1 MINNNK
7 ENKTMTRKH
16 FNPIAQA
23 IKETTLAKDTTL
35 INKRELVAELQHI
48 FAGFNSNFD
57 RLRFYDA
64 CEVLSD
70 ELSSN
75 GGI

>member
-1 MINNNK
+1 
-7 ENKTMTRKH
+7 MTRKH
-16 FNPIAQA
+16 FNPIAKA

-35 INKRELVAELQHI
+35 INKNELISELQFI

-57 RLRFYDA
+57 RNRFFDA
-64 CEVLSD
+64 CEVSSD

>member
-1 MINNNK
+1 MINK
-7 ENKTMTRKH
+7 IIRSKTMTRRH

-70 ELSSN
+70 ELTN
-75 GGI
+75 KEAI

>member
-1 MINNNK
+1 
-7 ENKTMTRKH
+7 MTRKH

-23 IKETTLAKDTTL
+23 IKESTLAKDTTL

-48 FAGFNSNFD
+48 FAGFNSNID

-70 ELSSN
+70 ELSSKR
-75 GGI
+75 GI

>member
-1 MINNNK
+1 
-7 ENKTMTRKH
+7 MTRKH
-16 FNPIAQA
+16 FNPIAKA
-23 IKETTLAKDTTL
+23 IKDSTLAKDTTL

-64 CEVLSD
+64 CDVSTD
-70 ELSSN
+70 ELTN
-75 GGI
+75 KRGI

>member
-1 MINNNK
+1 
-7 ENKTMTRKH
+7 MTRKH

-23 IKETTLAKDTTL
+23 IKESTLAKDTTL
-35 INKRELVAELQHI
+35 INKAELIAELQHI

-70 ELSSN
+70 ELSNKES
-75 GGI
+75 I